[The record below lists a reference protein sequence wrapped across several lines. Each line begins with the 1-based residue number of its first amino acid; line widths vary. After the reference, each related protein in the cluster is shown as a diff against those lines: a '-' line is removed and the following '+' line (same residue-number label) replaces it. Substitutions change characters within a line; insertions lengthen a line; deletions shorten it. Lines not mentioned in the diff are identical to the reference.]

1 MQIDEGNFNAQ
12 LEDHLRRNATV
23 ERDATTDKSK
33 GGQSQRFKPIS
44 IYGNDITA
52 EEPTSFFHYRVRSGA
67 AAVAPAEVDSSGII
81 LGECPRQVFRG
92 RVNELLRKCLFTVP
106 F

>member
-44 IYGNDITA
+44 IYGNDITNQLL
-52 EEPTSFFHYRVRSGA
+52 SFITESA
-67 AAVAPAEVDSSGII
+67 
-81 LGECPRQVFRG
+81 QVLLLL
-92 RVNELLRKCLFTVP
+92 LLRKLIP
-106 F
+106 PG